1 LRISSTLALQAP
13 FSAPTLLRGDLCES
27 ISRSAAL
34 GFAGVELQFKAE
46 THSVP
51 DADKTARVC
60 EESNMTV
67 CALATGALY
76 VHDGLSLISDD
87 NLVAEEALAR
97 LRLYVDFASQIGG
110 RVIIGCVIGC
120 VRGNIDTK
128 NSRRQYLSR
137 LAEGLLRLGEYGERR
152 NVSFL
157 REKSIDTKRTI
168 WQQLPKQGSLL
179 RITA

>member
-13 FSAPTLLRGDLCES
+13 FSAPTLLREDLCES

-97 LRLYVDFASQIGG
+97 LRLYVDFASQIDG
-110 RVIIGCVIGC
+110 RVIIGC

-137 LAEGLLRLGEYGERR
+137 LAEGLLRLREYGKRR

-157 REKSIDTKRTI
+157 LEKSIDTKTTI
-168 WQQLPKQGSLL
+168 WQPMSS
-179 RITA
+179 T